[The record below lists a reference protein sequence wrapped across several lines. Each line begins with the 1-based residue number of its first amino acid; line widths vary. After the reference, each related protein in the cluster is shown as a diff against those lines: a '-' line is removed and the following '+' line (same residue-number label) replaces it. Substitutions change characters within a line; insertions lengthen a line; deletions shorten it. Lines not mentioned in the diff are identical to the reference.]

1 MQQQY
6 IMSSEDKMIMRN
18 LRSYIHKY
26 TRLHREAT
34 GKATDEEF
42 DTHNKLHFLSRLRK

>member
-6 IMSSEDKMIMRN
+6 TMNSEGQDDNEN

-34 GKATDEEF
+34 GKPQMRSLILIISYT
-42 DTHNKLHFLSRLRK
+42 SYQG

>member
-1 MQQQY
+1 MRQQY
-6 IMSSEDKMIMRN
+6 LMNFRRQDDNEN

-42 DTHNKLHFLSRLRK
+42 DTHNKYTSYQG